1 VSFILSKIASH
12 KSISARR
19 VIIIANYF
27 PDRQESMLKLADMF
41 CAVLEEC
48 GLEVEVLRPIDWI
61 GRARVF
67 FPSFQKWLGY
77 VDKYIIFSFKLLVH
91 KWRMRDRT
99 DLVYHIVD
107 HSNAIYSF
115 LLSARPHIVTCNDV
129 LAIRSALGEI
139 PENPTKLTGRV
150 LQKSILAGLR
160 RTPRVVCISKNSQ
173 NELSRLL
180 REQKPKITFVS
191 LPLNFDFH
199 PLAREEAMGYL
210 RCLGN
215 ALSWVG
221 EAGFI
226 LHIGGNQWYKNR
238 IGVLKIFAE
247 LCFMRSN
254 IGLPLV
260 PLLLAGKEPSEEL
273 RRFVEENHKV
283 PIHFVVDPSTPAL
296 RALYSLAKIFVFPSL
311 QEGFGWPILE
321 SMACGC
327 PVVTTGR
334 PPMTEVG
341 GSAAIYIKPEKVA
354 DSARVLN
361 DILEWPA
368 QKHSDCVEKGF
379 KNLRRFTRE
388 NFTAHYLAAYSDVL
402 KEQSKF

>member
-1 VSFILSKIASH
+1 VSFIFSKIASH
-12 KSISARR
+12 KSMAAPR
-19 VIIIANYF
+19 VVIIANYF
-27 PDRQESMLKLADMF
+27 PDRQESMLKLADLF

-61 GRARVF
+61 GRLRGF
-67 FPSFQKWLGY
+67 FPNFEKWLGY
-77 VDKYIIFSFKLLVH
+77 VDKYIIFIFMLLNH
-91 KWRMRDRT
+91 KWRMRGQT
-99 DLVYHIVD
+99 NLVYHIAD
-107 HSNAIYSF
+107 HSNAVYSF
-115 LLSARPHIVTCNDV
+115 LLSGRPHIVTCNDV

-150 LQKSILAGLR
+150 LQKTILAGLR
-160 RTPRVVCISKNSQ
+160 RTPRVVCISENSQ
-173 NELSRLL
+173 SELSRLL
-180 REQKPKITFVS
+180 RGQKTKITSAS

-199 PLAREEAMGYL
+199 PLGRDAAID
-210 RCLGN
+210 CLHCLDKIVVC
-215 ALSWVG
+215 AA

-226 LHIGGNQWYKNR
+226 LHVGGNQWYKNR

-247 LCFMRSN
+247 LCHTRASK
-254 IGLPLV
+254 GLPNI
-260 PLLLAGKEPSEEL
+260 PLILAGQKPSQALE
-273 RRFVEENHKV
+273 RFVKENNQL
-283 PIHFVVDPSTPAL
+283 PIYFVVDPSTPAL

-321 SMACGC
+321 AMACGC

-341 GSAAIYIKPEKVA
+341 GSAAIFIAPEKVA

-361 DILEWPA
+361 DILDWPA
-368 QKHSDCVEKGF
+368 QKHSDCAEKGF

-388 NFTAHYLAAYSDVL
+388 NFTAHYLSAYNNVL
-402 KEQSKF
+402 NEQAKF

>member
-1 VSFILSKIASH
+1 
-12 KSISARR
+12 
-19 VIIIANYF
+19 
-27 PDRQESMLKLADMF
+27 MLKLADMF

-48 GLEVEVLRPIDWI
+48 GLEVEVLRPTDRI

-91 KWRMRDRT
+91 KWLMRDRT

-139 PENPTKLTGRV
+139 PENPTGLSGRL
-150 LQKSILAGLR
+150 LQKIILAGLGC
-160 RTPRVVCISKNSQ
+160 TPRVVCISENTR

-180 REQKPKITFVS
+180 SEQGPKITSVS

-199 PLAREEAMGYL
+199 PLDRDAAID
-210 RCLGN
+210 CLHCLDRTVVC
-215 ALSWVG
+215 AA
-221 EAGFI
+221 EAGFV
-226 LHIGGNQWYKNR
+226 LHVGGNQWYKNR
-238 IGVLKIFAE
+238 MGLLKIFKE
-247 LCFMRSN
+247 LCRVRSTG
-254 IGLPLV
+254 GLPAV

-273 RRFVEENHKV
+273 RRFAEENQKL
-283 PIHFVVDPSTPAL
+283 PIHFINNPSTPYL
-296 RALYSLAKIFVFPSL
+296 QALYSLAKIFIFPSL

-321 SMACGC
+321 AMACGC
-327 PVVTTGR
+327 PVVVTGR

-341 GSAAIYIKPEKVA
+341 GSSAVYIAPEKVA

-361 DILEWPA
+361 EILEWPA
-368 QKHSDCVEKGF
+368 ERHSESVEKGF
-379 KNLRRFTRE
+379 EHLRRFTRE
-388 NFTAHYLAAYSDVL
+388 KFAAHYLAAYNDVL
-402 KEQSKF
+402 KEQIKF